1 MTQVVEVVFGQC
13 KCVSDPIR
21 LAENVLRR
29 SKKFPAFFRIPF
41 VIRMLRIGIRVVP
54 ILIIMDLGYLI
65 GIWPD
70 WDLYA
75 EGPIQRS
82 SFISSYEFERHR
94 HKDWPRLRW
103 NPVRIEIVPRAMIR
117 ALIVAEDANFY
128 SHQGVDIDA
137 LKEAME
143 YNLSEKR
150 LVYGASTISQQTVK
164 NVFFSPSRNPLRKW
178 HELVLTIGMERS
190 LSKKRILEHYINV
203 AEFGR
208 GIYGVDAAARYY
220 WGIPASR
227 LSNWQAI
234 ELAATLP
241 SPVDNN
247 PKTRTK
253 AFNRRVKKIQ
263 RYF

>member
-1 MTQVVEVVFGQC
+1 M
-13 KCVSDPIR
+13 
-21 LAENVLRR
+21 RR
-29 SKKFPAFFRIPF
+29 SRKFSGFFRPPF
-41 VIRMLRIGIRVVP
+41 IIRILRIGIRLVP
-54 ILIIMDLGYLI
+54 ILIVMDLGYLI

-82 SFISSYEFERHR
+82 SFISSYEFELHR
-94 HKDWPRLRW
+94 HQDWPRLRW
-103 NPVRIEIVPRAMIR
+103 NPVRIETVPRGMIR

-128 SHQGVDIDA
+128 SHQGVDVDA

-164 NVFFSPSRNPLRKW
+164 NVFLSPSRNPLRKW
-178 HELVLTIGMERS
+178 HELVLTIAMERS

-227 LSNWQAI
+227 LSDRQAI

-253 AFNRRVKKIQ
+253 SFERRVRKIR

>member
-1 MTQVVEVVFGQC
+1 M
-13 KCVSDPIR
+13 P
-21 LAENVLRR
+21 L
-29 SKKFPAFFRIPF
+29 
-41 VIRMLRIGIRVVP
+41 VIRMLRIGIRMVP
-54 ILIIMDLGYLI
+54 ILVMMDLGYLI

-70 WDLYA
+70 WDMYA

-94 HKDWPRLRW
+94 HSNWPRLRW
-103 NPVRIEIVPRAMIR
+103 NPVRIDTVPRGMIR
-117 ALIVAEDANFY
+117 ALIVAEDAHFY
-128 SHQGVDIDA
+128 SHQGLDIDA
-137 LKEAME
+137 LKNAME

-150 LVYGASTISQQTVK
+150 FVYGASTISQQTVK
-164 NVFFSPSRNPLRKW
+164 NVFLNPSRNPLRKW

-208 GIYGVDAAARYY
+208 GIYGIDAAARYY

-227 LSNWQAI
+227 LSNRQAI

-247 PKTRTK
+247 PKTRTNS
-253 AFNRRVKKIQ
+253 FHRRVKKIR